1 MDCNGGGCLTSC
13 GGSLIHEDIVLT
25 AGHCDDI
32 TSNQVIVGAYQ
43 NLVYGLGAELKTI
56 TQRRRHPNFFLM
68 DQVVP
73 EYDYLVLK
81 LSSPVRRIDF
91 FFFGFIQRET
101 KTLVLFLHH
110 TLTIRLDLYIPSSLV
125 LQSSL
130 TPIRLNSNPN
140 IPVNNELLTV
150 IGFGVTTENG
160 TEPNYLR
167 QVNVNAVSQ
176 QTCNADYGGGGGIV
190 QNIMLCAGKVVGQ
203 IPVYRRQCLTQVVR
217 HSHWPFLFSSLDF
230 AHPLPYKKTH
240 HHTKE

>member
-1 MDCNGGGCLTSC
+1 MTSC

-91 FFFGFIQRET
+91 FFFWFYPEGDQNTGFVPPSHSNHSFGSIY
-101 KTLVLFLHH
+101 TLLPCFTVQF
-110 TLTIRLDLYIPSSLV
+110 
-125 LQSSL
+125 
-130 TPIRLNSNPN
+130 NPN
-140 IPVNNELLTV
+140 
-150 IGFGVTTENG
+150 TT
-160 TEPNYLR
+160 
-167 QVNVNAVSQ
+167 QFQS
-176 QTCNADYGGGGGIV
+176 
-190 QNIMLCAGKVVGQ
+190 
-203 IPVYRRQCLTQVVR
+203 
-217 HSHWPFLFSSLDF
+217 
-230 AHPLPYKKTH
+230 
-240 HHTKE
+240 

>member
-1 MDCNGGGCLTSC
+1 MTSC

-81 LSSPVRRIDF
+81 LSSPVRRIAF
-91 FFFGFIQRET
+91 FIVLFLEGDQNTGF
-101 KTLVLFLHH
+101 FLHH

-140 IPVNNELLTV
+140 IPVNNKECYA
-150 IGFGVTTENG
+150 
-160 TEPNYLR
+160 P
-167 QVNVNAVSQ
+167 
-176 QTCNADYGGGGGIV
+176 
-190 QNIMLCAGKVVGQ
+190 
-203 IPVYRRQCLTQVVR
+203 YRRAQFQNQIVIFGYNLI
-217 HSHWPFLFSSLDF
+217 H
-230 AHPLPYKKTH
+230 
-240 HHTKE
+240 